1 MNELDGHFAAR
12 QIPGK
17 REYQEDDYGLL
28 DGRDLGL
35 DGSEH
40 SMLVVA
46 DGMGGHVAGATASG
60 LLSKTFVEVYP
71 QASGPIVDR
80 LRDCLEAANKAIA
93 DAIAENPKLDSMGS
107 TLVAAV
113 VSSEGLHWISV
124 GDSPLWLFRKGTL
137 ERLNADHSMAPILA
151 DLVAK
156 GSMTAEEAA
165 RDPRRHALRSAVMG
179 DDIHLIDVSSQP
191 VAVERGDRLLLA
203 SDGLMTLSD
212 QEIAEILKKTQ
223 DAPLEDSAAALI
235 QAVEAAEHP
244 HQDNTTVL
252 LYAPAEGTELA
263 AAALGEGEAAQSR
276 PRLKRWGGILLG
288 VIVLLGVLYWL
299 GWGEDAAV
307 ETIVP
312 VRR

>member
-1 MNELDGHFAAR
+1 MNELNGRFAAR

-40 SMLVVA
+40 SMLLVA
-46 DGMGGHVAGATASG
+46 DGMGGHVGGATASG

-71 QASGPIVDR
+71 QASGSIVDR
-80 LRDCLEAANKAIA
+80 LRDCLEAANKALA
-93 DAIAENPKLDSMGS
+93 DAIAENPELDSMGS

-113 VSSEGLHWISV
+113 VASAGLHWISV
-124 GDSPLWLFRKGTL
+124 GDSPLWLFRQGKL

-156 GSMTAEEAA
+156 GDMTEEEAA
-165 RDPRRHALRSAVMG
+165 RDPRRHSLRSAVMG
-179 DDIHLIDVSSQP
+179 DDIHLIDVSAQP
-191 VAVERGDRLLLA
+191 VAVEQGDRLLLA
-203 SDGLMTLSD
+203 SDGLLTLSD
-212 QEIAEILKKTQ
+212 QEIAAILQKTQ
-223 DAPLEDSAAALI
+223 DAPLEASAAALI

-252 LYAPAEGTELA
+252 LYAPAEDMELTA
-263 AAALGEGEAAQSR
+263 AIDEGKAAQDR
-276 PRLKRWGGILLG
+276 PRSKHWIGLLGILLC
-288 VIVLLGVLYWL
+288 VVVLLGVLYWP
-299 GWGEDAAV
+299 G
-307 ETIVP
+307 
-312 VRR
+312 

>member
-1 MNELDGHFAAR
+1 MNELDGRFAAQ

-17 REYQEDDYGLL
+17 RESQEDDYGLL

-40 SMLVVA
+40 SMLLVA
-46 DGMGGHVAGATASG
+46 DGMGGHVGGATASG

-71 QASGPIVDR
+71 QASGPVVDR
-80 LRDCLEAANKAIA
+80 LQDCLKAANKAIA
-93 DAIAENPKLDSMGS
+93 DAIAENPNLDSMGS
-107 TLVAAV
+107 TVVAAV
-113 VSSEGLHWISV
+113 VSSEGLNWISV
-124 GDSPLWLFRKGTL
+124 GDSPLWLFRKGQL

-156 GSMTAEEAA
+156 GGMTEEDAT

-179 DDIHLIDVSSQP
+179 DDIHLIDASAQP
-191 VAVERGDRLLLA
+191 MAVERGDRVVLA
-203 SDGLMTLSD
+203 SDGLMTLSN
-212 QEIAEILKKTQ
+212 QEIAAILQKTQ

-252 LYAPAEGTELA
+252 LYVPAVSTKLA
-263 AAALGEGEAAQSR
+263 AATLGEGKAAQDK
-276 PRLKRWGGILLG
+276 PRLKRKRWGRLLG
-288 VIVLLGVLYWL
+288 MLLCVAVLLGALYWL
-299 GWGEDAAV
+299 
-307 ETIVP
+307 
-312 VRR
+312 R